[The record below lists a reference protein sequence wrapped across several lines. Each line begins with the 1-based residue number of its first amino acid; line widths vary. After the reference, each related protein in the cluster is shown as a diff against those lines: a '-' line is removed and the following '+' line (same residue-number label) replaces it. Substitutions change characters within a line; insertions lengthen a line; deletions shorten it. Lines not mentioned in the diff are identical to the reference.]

1 MADNVK
7 YKFIQNVGDYFPSG
21 YFSEDFIDK
30 VQKASGLN
38 ADQMA
43 ELCKPYVKLR
53 GEYEKYKNY
62 ILNNNPRV
70 KDAIKH
76 THDFHTLLLRILGYD
91 TTRPYQQFVTINE
104 DDHSVVPVRHILTR
118 GGNTTML
125 VMEMQHLI
133 KTGEQEPAGLF
144 EQQYN
149 VKDGELTTPVTIRH
163 QQYYAGQWSELF
175 SLPTDR
181 ETHISPAVIN
191 KAIDAIFL
199 LPEKE
204 RPHFILMMAGNTMFL
219 LDSDK
224 WNRGSYLVFSM
235 DELFS
240 QASIAAFRKYYALFH
255 LLVCKDTLAAD
266 SETVLMDQ
274 LVEESYKSAYEVT
287 KDLKEGVILSVET
300 LANEALWYWKRE
312 LDNPDSELKDNPLSN
327 IDYTDDTFESE
338 VKDDCLTIIYRMLFI
353 FYAESRD
360 ELDILPTKD
369 EVYRDGYSLDML
381 RDLEKVPMITDESRN
396 GYFFHDSLNDLFWLL
411 ANGYRQGQEA
421 NKSFSVRKIDSPL
434 FSNKR
439 LHHLANV
446 KIRNVE
452 WQKIIRAL
460 SLSNRDKQVGRIS
473 YANLGVNQL
482 GSVYESLLAY
492 RGFYAEQD
500 YIEVHKAGKP
510 EEGTFLVPYSR
521 MDDFKANEI
530 LCDENGEPKI
540 LPQGTFVYRL
550 NGRDRQKSASYY
562 TPEVL
567 TRSTV
572 KYTLKSILDEVA
584 AGKRKAQDLLD
595 LKILEPAMGAAA
607 FQNEVINQLAEA
619 YLAYEQQQRHEDGKQ
634 NWRIAPDHYRDEL
647 QKVKAYIATHNVY
660 GVDLNPT
667 AIELGK
673 LSLWLNVI
681 HKDMETPFFSNR
693 LALGNAVIGA
703 WLKVYDK
710 KDILGIPGIK
720 NKKGKNGGLQPNEW
734 WTKAPHKVHFNKV
747 QFNNGSIKSSVKRSV
762 NEIYHF
768 LLPDKNMLALR
779 SIKDVFIPAD
789 ATEEE
794 RIKLKETRKA
804 QIKGMKDKL
813 DDWTAPISGEDFQI
827 LQRISAKIDKRL
839 FEYFTFQW
847 DIERLTN
854 NKTDLW
860 GVAGQTNIE
869 FGSLAENYA
878 EKERLNDTRYRHD
891 NAYFRLKNVLDYW
904 CALWFWEF
912 DDVHQLPTRRE
923 YWSDI
928 EAMLDIKDAEIDSR
942 TARALHTYVEKD
954 GQLGFFAQNHQND
967 LFAQSQL
974 DNMVHEEPHHDDDNE
989 ENKEGKNSSSDWQ
1002 ETEEISEIKT
1012 KSKQEILSETKG
1024 VVRSFFDDSPRF
1036 QTVAKYAAR
1045 YHFFHPMLE
1054 FIEVFWLRDGFDIIC
1069 GNPPWIMLGFDETG
1083 IISESYPEIAIRNVA
1098 ASDVTTKRQ
1107 SLFNTN
1113 KNLLAV
1119 YKKEEIEVC
1128 ASIAFTNAVSNYPLL
1143 VGQKANLYKC
1153 ILTNCMDLASEEGGY
1168 IGILCPESIYDDPK
1182 GQPLRRELYKRLRYH
1197 FQYQNELRLFA
1208 EVDHHTVY
1216 GDQLLGPRS
1225 SSPNFLS
1232 IHNLFHPS
1240 TVDSCFVH
1248 SGDGL
1253 CLGKKDNKGNWN
1265 TKGHFDRIV
1274 HFTIK
1279 ELEVL
1284 SKIFEN
1290 GKNCDCTKLVSIHS
1304 SSIMNVLRNFA
1315 AFNKTVANI
1324 SPEPIITV
1332 AFDETGCLRKGYTKR
1347 EVIYPSKNQ
1356 LVYVG
1361 PHVFVSNPVYKNP
1374 RKSCVLN
1381 SDYDSVNLMKIKE
1394 NYLPRTCYTLQIPLA
1409 KIAELQKGFCIGN
1422 DSDGKPIYDEWLS
1435 YYKAGFRRMMGSD
1448 SERSLSG
1455 AIIPANYV
1463 HIGSI
1468 KSIVF
1473 KNVWNLLEFVGIC
1486 SSLPLD
1492 FKIKIMGVTDLHKD
1506 RITTL
1511 PLGINN
1517 IYQKSLYCRTL
1528 MLNCLTKEYTDLWQ
1542 SCWRPE
1548 YAQEQWSISDPR
1560 LKPFTGLTEEWTW
1573 ETPLRN
1579 YFERRQALVEIDVL
1593 AAMALGL
1600 SLKDLE
1606 LIYTIQFPVL
1616 QQNENDTWYDAK
1628 GNIVFTCSKGLNGVG
1643 CERKEWES
1651 IRGNLSEDGLTYEGT
1666 EATYI
1671 HTIDPK
1677 KSEMYGGEQTT
1688 YYAPYTKCDR
1698 IADYR
1703 RAWAFFENRL

>member
-1 MADNVK
+1 MAENVK

-38 ADQMA
+38 SDHML
-43 ELCKPYVKLR
+43 ELCKPYVKLK

-62 ILNNNPRV
+62 ILNTHPRT

-76 THDFHTLLLRILGYD
+76 THDFHTLLLNILGYD
-91 TTRPYQQFVTINE
+91 TTQAYQQFITINE

-118 GGNTTML
+118 NGRTSML

-149 VKDGELTTPVTIRH
+149 VVEDGQTSSVTIRH

-175 SLPTDR
+175 TLPKDE

-191 KAIDAIFL
+191 KAIDDLFL
-199 LPEKE
+199 LPEE
-204 RPHFILMMAGNTMFL
+204 RRPHFILMMAGNTMFL

-224 WNRGSYLVFSM
+224 WNRGSYLEFSM

-240 QASIAAFRKYYALFH
+240 QASISAFRKYYALFH
-255 LLVCKDTLAAD
+255 LLICKDTLAAD

-300 LANEALWYWKRE
+300 LANEALWYWEKE
-312 LDNPDSELKDNPLSN
+312 LSNPNTTLRNNPLSN
-327 IDYTDDTFESE
+327 IDYTDDKFEGE
-338 VKDDCLTIIYRMLFI
+338 VKDDCLTIIYRLLFI

-369 EVYRDGYSLDML
+369 EVYKDGYSLDML
-381 RDLEKVPMITDESRN
+381 RDLEKAPMRTEESRN
-396 GYFFHDSLNDLFWLL
+396 GYFFNDSLNDLFWLL
-411 ANGYRQGQEA
+411 ANGYRQGQQE

-434 FSNKR
+434 FNNNR
-439 LHHLANV
+439 LHHLKDV
-446 KIRNVE
+446 KIRNIE

-500 YIEVHKAGKP
+500 YIEVCKAGKP

-521 MDDFKANEI
+521 MDDFETNEI
-530 LCDENGEPKI
+530 LSDENGEPKI
-540 LPQGTFVYRL
+540 LPKGTFVYRL

-584 AGKRKAQDLLD
+584 AGKRKAQELLD

-619 YLAYEQQQRHEDGKQ
+619 YLTYQQQQRHEAGLQK
-634 NWRIAPDHYRDEL
+634 WRIAPDHYRDEL

-681 HKDMETPFFSNR
+681 HKDMDTPFFSNR

-710 KDILGIPGIK
+710 KDIIGIK
-720 NKKGKNGGLQPNEW
+720 GKKGKKDALLPNEW
-734 WTKAPHKVHFNKV
+734 WAKAPHKIHFNKV
-747 QFNNGSIKSSVKRSV
+747 QLNNGSIRSSVKRSV

-768 LLPDKNMLALR
+768 LLPDKNMLAVR

-794 RIKLKETRKA
+794 RIMLKETRKRL
-804 QIKGMKDKL
+804 IKGMKDKL
-813 DDWTAPISGEDFQI
+813 DDWTAPINGDEFKI

-860 GVAGQTNIE
+860 GVTYAGEKDLQ
-869 FGSLAENYA
+869 FGTLAENYA

-891 NAYFRLKNVLDYW
+891 NAYFRLKNVMDYW

-912 DDVHQLPTRRE
+912 DDAKDLPSRRE

-928 EAMLDIKDAEIDSR
+928 EAILDIKDSELDAR
-942 TARALHTYVEKD
+942 TAKALKIYVEKD
-954 GQLGFFAQNHQND
+954 GQLGFFAQNHEND
-967 LFAQSQL
+967 LFAQNQF
-974 DNMVHEEPHHDDDNE
+974 DNMVHEDAHRDTDKEDEVEIE
-989 ENKEGKNSSSDWQ
+989 ENDEVSELKAKSK
-1002 ETEEISEIKT
+1002 EEILDDT
-1012 KSKQEILSETKG
+1012 QG
-1024 VVRSFFDDSPRF
+1024 AVRTFFDDSLRF
-1036 QTVAKYAAR
+1036 KTVKKYADR

-1069 GNPPWIMLGFDETG
+1069 GNPPWIKLEFNEAN
-1083 IISESYPEIAIRNVA
+1083 IISDKYPEVAIRKVSAPVVRQRINDFLGNPAMRELYTSEQYENVG
-1098 ASDVTTKRQ
+1098 ST
-1107 SLFNTN
+1107 
-1113 KNLLAV
+1113 
-1119 YKKEEIEVC
+1119 
-1128 ASIAFTNAVSNYPLL
+1128 AFLNAYCNYPLL
-1143 VGQKANLYKC
+1143 VGQQTNLYKC
-1153 ILTNCMDLASEEGGY
+1153 VLENTMDLASEDRGY
-1168 IGILCPESIYDDPK
+1168 IGILCPESIYSDPK

-1216 GDQLLGPRS
+1216 GDQLLGPRRS
-1225 SSPNFLS
+1225 SSPRFASLS
-1232 IHNLFHPS
+1232 NLFTPN
-1240 TVDSCFVH
+1240 TVDACFAH
-1248 SGDGL
+1248 DGHGL
-1253 CLGKKDNKGNWN
+1253 CGGIKDGNGNWN
-1265 TKGHFDRIV
+1265 TEGHRDRIV
-1274 HFTIK
+1274 TFTDK
-1279 ELEVL
+1279 EISLL
-1284 SKIFEN
+1284 SDTFED
-1290 GKNCDCTKLVSIHS
+1290 GTTRDCAKLVSIHS
-1304 SSIMNVLRNFA
+1304 QEIIDIIERISNYPQHVRDKSPIYSLAIHETHGVDDGIMER
-1315 AFNKTVANI
+1315 KTVVPDVENY
-1324 SPEPIITV
+1324 
-1332 AFDETGCLRKGYTKR
+1332 GM
-1347 EVIYPSKNQ
+1347 IYS
-1356 LVYVG
+1356 G
-1361 PHVFVSNPVYKNP
+1361 PHFHVANPYYKTP
-1374 RKSCVLN
+1374 RKECILN
-1381 SDYDSVNLMKIKE
+1381 SDYDNIDFESMKA
-1394 NYLPRTCYTLQIPLA
+1394 NYVPRSNYQPIMPLA
-1409 KIAELQKGFCIGN
+1409 QYKKLFKGFENGQ
-1422 DSDGKPIYDEWLS
+1422 DEEGKTTFDDWLD
-1435 YYKAGFRRMMGSD
+1435 YYKVGFRRMMGPT
-1448 SERSLSG
+1448 SERTLICAVLRSKT
-1455 AIIPANYV
+1455 A
-1463 HIGSI
+1463 HIHTVISAAF
-1468 KSIVF
+1468 SSRYDCVDMAA
-1473 KNVWNLLEFVGIC
+1473 LC
-1486 SSLPLD
+1486 CSLPLD
-1492 FKIKIMGVTDLHKD
+1492 FYIKTVGAVDLFPS
-1506 RITTL
+1506 RMASF
-1511 PLGINN
+1511 PLGVPQK
-1517 IYQKSLYCRTL
+1517 YQSAMYSRTL
-1528 MLNCLTKEYTDLWQ
+1528 LLNCLTVHYADLWQ

-1548 YAQEQWSISDPR
+1548 YAQEAWSLSDSR
-1560 LKPFTGLTEEWTW
+1560 LKPFTGLTEEWEW
-1573 ETPLRN
+1573 STPLRN

-1616 QQNENDTWYDAK
+1616 QQNENDTWYDTK

-1643 CERKEWES
+1643 CERKEWEA
-1651 IRGNLSEDGLTYEGT
+1651 IRGSLSEDGMTYEGT
-1666 EATYI
+1666 TPTYV

-1677 KSEMYGGEQTT
+1677 KSEMYGGQEVT
-1688 YYAPYTKCDR
+1688 YYAPYNKCDR
-1698 IADYR
+1698 IANYR
-1703 RAWAFFENRL
+1703 RAWEFFENKLNNK

>member
-1 MADNVK
+1 MAENVK

-38 ADQMA
+38 SDQMT

-62 ILNNNPRV
+62 ILNTHPRV

-76 THDFHTLLLRILGYD
+76 THDFHTLLLNILGYD
-91 TTRPYQQFVTINE
+91 TTSAYQQFITINE

-118 GGNTTML
+118 NGKTTML

-133 KTGEQEPAGLF
+133 KTDEQEPAGLF

-149 VKDGELTTPVTIRH
+149 VVEDGQTSSVIIRH

-175 SLPTDR
+175 TLPKD
-181 ETHISPAVIN
+181 EEAHISPAVIN

-199 LPEKE
+199 LPEE
-204 RPHFILMMAGNTMFL
+204 HRPHFILMMAGNTMFL

-224 WNRGSYLVFSM
+224 WNRGSYLEFSM

-240 QASIAAFRKYYALFH
+240 QASISAFRKYYALFH
-255 LLVCKDTLAAD
+255 LLICKDTLAAD
-266 SETVLMDQ
+266 SESVLMDK

-300 LANEALWYWKRE
+300 LANEALWYWKKE
-312 LDNPDSELKDNPLSN
+312 LINPDTTLKSNPLSS
-327 IDYTDDTFESE
+327 IDYTDDTFEAE
-338 VKDDCLTIIYRMLFI
+338 VKDDCLNIIYRLLFI

-369 EVYRDGYSLDML
+369 EVYKDGYSLEML
-381 RDLEKVPMITDESRN
+381 RDLEKAPMRTEESRN
-396 GYFFHDSLNDLFWLL
+396 GYFFNDSLNDLFWLL
-411 ANGYRQGQEA
+411 ANGYRQGQQE

-434 FSNKR
+434 FDNRR
-439 LHHLANV
+439 LHHLKDV
-446 KIRNVE
+446 KIRNIE

-500 YIEVHKAGKP
+500 YIEVHKVGKP

-521 MDDFKANEI
+521 MDDFEADEI
-530 LCDENGEPKI
+530 LCDEQGEPKI

-584 AGKRKAQDLLD
+584 EGKRKAQDLLD

-619 YLAYEQQQRHEDGKQ
+619 YLTYQQQQRHKAGFKE
-634 NWRIAPDHYRDEL
+634 WRIAPDHYRDEL

-710 KDILGIPGIK
+710 KDIIGHSVTV
-720 NKKGKNGGLQPNEW
+720 KGKYKLLPNEW
-734 WTKAPHKVHFNKV
+734 WTKAPHKIHFNKV
-747 QFNNGSIKSSVKRSV
+747 NFENGKVKSAVKRSV

-768 LLPDKNMLALR
+768 LLPDKNMLAVR

-794 RIKLKETRKA
+794 RLKQKETRKA
-804 QIKGMKDKL
+804 QIKGMKEML
-813 DDWTAPISGEDFQI
+813 DDWTAPISSEEFQI

-839 FEYFTFQW
+839 LEYFTFQW

-860 GVAGQTNIE
+860 GIYGQTTLE

-878 EKERLNDTRYRHD
+878 EKERLNDTRYRHN
-891 NAYFRLKNVLDYW
+891 NAYFILKNVMDYW

-912 DDVHQLPTRRE
+912 DDAHELPTRRE
-923 YWSDI
+923 FWSDI
-928 EAMLDIKDAEIDSR
+928 ETILQVKDEDLNAR
-942 TARALHTYVEKD
+942 TKRALQIYVEKD
-954 GQLGFFAQNHQND
+954 GQLGFFGENHQND
-967 LFAQSQL
+967 LFAQAKYE
-974 DNMVHEEPHHDDDNE
+974 NMAHEGPHHDEDTDLEDNDE
-989 ENKEGKNSSSDWQ
+989 VSELKTQSK
-1002 ETEEISEIKT
+1002 EEILGDT
-1012 KSKQEILSETKG
+1012 QG
-1024 VVRSFFDDSPRF
+1024 AVRTFFDDSMRF
-1036 QTVAKYAAR
+1036 KTVKKYADR

-1069 GNPPWIMLGFDETG
+1069 GNPPWIKLEFNEAN
-1083 IISESYPEIAIRNVA
+1083 IISDKYPEVAIRKVSAPDVRQRINDFLGNPAMRDLYTSEQYENVG
-1098 ASDVTTKRQ
+1098 ST
-1107 SLFNTN
+1107 
-1113 KNLLAV
+1113 
-1119 YKKEEIEVC
+1119 
-1128 ASIAFTNAVSNYPLL
+1128 AFLNAYCNYPLL
-1143 VGQKANLYKC
+1143 VGQQTNLYKC
-1153 ILTNCMDLASEEGGY
+1153 VLENTMDLASEERGF
-1168 IGILCPESIYDDPK
+1168 IGLLTPESIYDDPK

-1208 EVDHHTVY
+1208 EVHHHTVY
-1216 GDQLLGPRS
+1216 GDQLLGPRRS
-1225 SSPNFLS
+1225 SSPRFASLS
-1232 IHNLFHPS
+1232 NLFHPN
-1240 TVDSCFVH
+1240 TVDACFAH
-1248 SGDGL
+1248 DGHGL
-1253 CLGKKDNKGNWN
+1253 CGGIKDENGNWN
-1265 TKGHFDRIV
+1265 TAAHKDRIV
-1274 HFTIK
+1274 EITDK
-1279 ELEVL
+1279 ELQVL
-1284 SKIFEN
+1284 SDTFED
-1290 GKNCDCTKLVSIHS
+1290 GTTGDCAKLVSIH
-1304 SSIMNVLRNFA
+1304 I
-1315 AFNKTVANI
+1315 
-1324 SPEPIITV
+1324 EPIITV
-1332 AFDETGCLRKGYTKR
+1332 LEHLSHFPKHIKDYESIITRDIEEDKYETMGKVFKKPHIPSSIKR
-1347 EVIYPSKNQ
+1347 TLYS
-1356 LVYVG
+1356 G
-1361 PHVFVSNPVYKNP
+1361 PNFYVSNPIYKSP
-1374 RKSCVLN
+1374 RNNYKAN
-1381 SDYDSVNLMKIKE
+1381 NDYDNIDLVTLPT
-1394 NYLPRTCYTLQIPLA
+1394 NYEYKTLFGTE
-1409 KIAELQKGFCIGN
+1409 AETDFLDKAVLGFNSEKSASTNKDYI
-1422 DSDGKPIYDEWLS
+1422 SWLS
-1435 YYKAGFRRMMGSD
+1435 LYRVAFRKMVGPT
-1448 SERSLSG
+1448 SERTLIG
-1455 AIIPANYV
+1455 AIIPPEMSHIDTV
-1463 HIGSI
+1463 HSVALKNKFDVIQLTSLSSSLILDFYLKTIGSTNLYDTRI
-1468 KSIVF
+1468 KAF
-1473 KNVWNLLEFVGIC
+1473 PMGI
-1486 SSLPLD
+1486 S
-1492 FKIKIMGVTDLHKD
+1492 KA
-1506 RITTL
+1506 
-1511 PLGINN
+1511 
-1517 IYQKSLYCRTL
+1517 YQSAMYSRTL
-1528 MLNCLTKEYTDLWQ
+1528 LLNSLTVHYADLWQ

-1548 YAQEQWSISDPR
+1548 YAQEEWSLSDPR
-1560 LKPFTGLTEEWTW
+1560 LKLFIGLTEEWTW
-1573 ETPLRN
+1573 NTPLRN

-1651 IRGNLSEDGLTYEGT
+1651 IRGNLSEDSMTYEGT

-1671 HTIDPK
+1671 HTINPK
-1677 KSEMYGGEQTT
+1677 KSEMYGGEQVT

-1703 RAWAFFENRL
+1703 RAWAFFENRF

>member
-1 MADNVK
+1 MAENVK

-38 ADQMA
+38 SDQMT

-62 ILNNNPRV
+62 ILNTHPRV

-76 THDFHTLLLRILGYD
+76 THDFHTQLLNILGYD
-91 TTRPYQQFVTINE
+91 TTCAYQQFITINE

-118 GGNTTML
+118 NGKTTML

-133 KTGEQEPAGLF
+133 KTDEQEPAGLF

-149 VKDGELTTPVTIRH
+149 VVEDGQTSSVIIRH

-175 SLPTDR
+175 TLPKD
-181 ETHISPAVIN
+181 EEAHISPAVIN

-199 LPEKE
+199 LPEE
-204 RPHFILMMAGNTMFL
+204 HRPHFILMMAGNMMFL

-224 WNRGSYLVFSM
+224 WNRGSYLEFSM

-240 QASIAAFRKYYALFH
+240 QASISAFRKYYALFH
-255 LLVCKDTLAAD
+255 LLICKDTLAAD
-266 SETVLMDQ
+266 SESVLMDK

-300 LANEALWYWKRE
+300 LANEALWYWKKE
-312 LDNPDSELKDNPLSN
+312 LTNPDTTLKSNPLSS
-327 IDYTDDTFESE
+327 IDYTDDTFEAE
-338 VKDDCLTIIYRMLFI
+338 VKDDCLNIIYRLLFI

-369 EVYRDGYSLDML
+369 EVYKDGYSLEML
-381 RDLEKVPMITDESRN
+381 RDLEKAPMRTEESRN

-411 ANGYRQGQEA
+411 ANGYRQGQQD

-434 FSNKR
+434 FDNRR
-439 LHHLANV
+439 LHHLKDV
-446 KIRNVE
+446 KIRNIE

-500 YIEVHKAGKP
+500 YIEVHKVGKP

-521 MDDFKANEI
+521 MDDFEADEI
-530 LCDENGEPKI
+530 LCDEQGEPKI

-584 AGKRKAQDLLD
+584 EGKRKAQDLLD

-619 YLAYEQQQRHEDGKQ
+619 YLTYQQQQRHEAGFKE
-634 NWRIAPDHYRDEL
+634 WRIAPDHYRDEL

-710 KDILGIPGIK
+710 KDIIGHFVTV
-720 NKKGKNGGLQPNEW
+720 KGKYKLLPNEW
-734 WTKAPHKVHFNKV
+734 WTKAPHKIHFNKV
-747 QFNNGSIKSSVKRSV
+747 NFENGKVKSAVKRSV

-768 LLPDKNMLALR
+768 LLPDKNMLAVR

-789 ATEEE
+789 ATEEK
-794 RIKLKETRKA
+794 RLKLKETRKA
-804 QIKGMKDKL
+804 QIKGMKEML
-813 DDWTAPISGEDFQI
+813 DDWTAPISSEEFQI

-839 FEYFTFQW
+839 LEYFTFQW

-860 GVAGQTNIE
+860 GIYGQTTLE

-878 EKERLNDTRYRHD
+878 EKERLNDTRYRHN
-891 NAYFRLKNVLDYW
+891 NAYFILKNVMDYW
-904 CALWFWEF
+904 CSLWFWEF
-912 DDVHQLPTRRE
+912 DDAHELPTRRE
-923 YWSDI
+923 FWSDI
-928 EAMLDIKDAEIDSR
+928 EAILQVKDEDLNAR
-942 TARALHTYVEKD
+942 TKRALQTYVEKD
-954 GQLGFFAQNHQND
+954 GQLGFFGENHQND
-967 LFAQSQL
+967 LFAQAKYE
-974 DNMVHEEPHHDDDNE
+974 NMAHEDPHHDEDTDLEDNDE
-989 ENKEGKNSSSDWQ
+989 VSELKTQSK
-1002 ETEEISEIKT
+1002 EEILGDT
-1012 KSKQEILSETKG
+1012 QG
-1024 VVRSFFDDSPRF
+1024 AVRTFFDDSMRF
-1036 QTVAKYAAR
+1036 KTVKKYADR

-1069 GNPPWIMLGFDETG
+1069 GNPPWIKLEFNEAN
-1083 IISESYPEIAIRNVA
+1083 IISDKYPEVAIRKVSAPDVRQRINDFLGNPAMRDLYTSEQYENVG
-1098 ASDVTTKRQ
+1098 ST
-1107 SLFNTN
+1107 
-1113 KNLLAV
+1113 
-1119 YKKEEIEVC
+1119 
-1128 ASIAFTNAVSNYPLL
+1128 AFLNAYCNYPLL
-1143 VGQKANLYKC
+1143 VGQQTNLYKC
-1153 ILTNCMDLASEEGGY
+1153 VLENTMDLASEEKGF
-1168 IGILCPESIYDDPK
+1168 IGLLTPESIYDDPK

-1197 FQYQNELRLFA
+1197 FQYVNELRLFA
-1208 EVDHHTVY
+1208 EVHHHTVY
-1216 GDQLLGPRS
+1216 GDQLLGPRRS
-1225 SSPNFLS
+1225 SSPRFASLS
-1232 IHNLFHPS
+1232 NLYHPN
-1240 TVDSCFVH
+1240 TVDACFAH
-1248 SGDGL
+1248 DGYGL
-1253 CLGKKDNKGNWN
+1253 CGGKKDKNNKWN
-1265 TKGHFDRIV
+1265 INGHKDRIV
-1274 HFTIK
+1274 YYNEERLRVIADALEEGADWNSVKLPSIYVQEVVDVLEKFSFFKTHLSNYNCIISEGLHEVGSVDKGIMKRFTSYPQLDKYEMIYSGPHF
-1279 ELEVL
+1279 
-1284 SKIFEN
+1284 
-1290 GKNCDCTKLVSIHS
+1290 
-1304 SSIMNVLRNFA
+1304 
-1315 AFNKTVANI
+1315 
-1324 SPEPIITV
+1324 
-1332 AFDETGCLRKGYTKR
+1332 
-1347 EVIYPSKNQ
+1347 
-1356 LVYVG
+1356 YVG
-1361 PHVFVSNPVYKNP
+1361 NPFYKSP
-1374 RKSCVLN
+1374 RKECILN
-1381 SDYDSVNLMKIKE
+1381 SDYDTVNTTSISD
-1394 NYLPRTCYTLQIPLA
+1394 NFIPRTNYIPININEEY
-1409 KIAELQKGFCIGN
+1409 KHQVKGFYIKQSPDGTPEY
-1422 DSDGKPIYDEWLS
+1422 DSWID
-1435 YYKAGFRRMMGSD
+1435 YYKMGFRRMIGSD
-1448 SERSLSG
+1448 SERTLSG
-1455 AIIPANYV
+1455 AILLPKTM
-1463 HIGSI
+1463 HIGGVVSVTFKSYWHLCEFASLSSSI
-1468 KSIVF
+1468 
-1473 KNVWNLLEFVGIC
+1473 
-1486 SSLPLD
+1486 PLD
-1492 FKIKIMGVTDLHKD
+1492 FYVKTLKITDIHANRLLPFPMGIDNKYKVALYS
-1506 RITTL
+1506 RIL
-1511 PLGINN
+1511 
-1517 IYQKSLYCRTL
+1517 Q
-1528 MLNCLTKEYTDLWQ
+1528 LNCLTMAYFDLWQ
-1542 SCWRPE
+1542 SCWLPE
-1548 YAQEQWSISDPR
+1548 YAHEEWSLSDPR

-1573 ETPLRN
+1573 DTPLRN

-1628 GNIVFTCSKGLNGVG
+1628 GNIVFTCSSGLKGVG

-1651 IRGNLSEDGLTYEGT
+1651 IRGNFSEDSMTYEGT

-1677 KSEMYGGEQTT
+1677 KSEMYGGEQVT

>member
-1 MADNVK
+1 MAENVK

-38 ADQMA
+38 SDQMT

-62 ILNNNPRV
+62 ILNTHPRV

-76 THDFHTLLLRILGYD
+76 THDFHTLLLNILGYD
-91 TTRPYQQFVTINE
+91 TTCAYQQFITINE

-118 GGNTTML
+118 NGKTTML

-133 KTGEQEPAGLF
+133 KTDEQEPAGLF

-149 VKDGELTTPVTIRH
+149 VVEDGQTSSVIIRH

-175 SLPTDR
+175 TLPKD
-181 ETHISPAVIN
+181 EEAHISPAVIN

-199 LPEKE
+199 LPEE
-204 RPHFILMMAGNTMFL
+204 HRPHFILMMAGNTMFL

-224 WNRGSYLVFSM
+224 WSRGSYLEFSM

-240 QASIAAFRKYYALFH
+240 QASISAFRKYYALFH
-255 LLVCKDTLAAD
+255 LLICKDTLAAD
-266 SETVLMDQ
+266 SESVLMDK

-300 LANEALWYWKRE
+300 LANEALWYWKKE
-312 LDNPDSELKDNPLSN
+312 LTNPDTTLKSNPLSS
-327 IDYTDDTFESE
+327 IDYTDDTFEAE
-338 VKDDCLTIIYRMLFI
+338 VKDDCLNIIYRLLFI

-369 EVYRDGYSLDML
+369 EVYKDGYSLEML
-381 RDLEKVPMITDESRN
+381 RDLEKAPMRTEESRN
-396 GYFFHDSLNDLFWLL
+396 GYFFNDSLNDLFWLL
-411 ANGYRQGQEA
+411 ANGYRQGQQD

-434 FSNKR
+434 FDNRR
-439 LHHLANV
+439 LHHLKDV
-446 KIRNVE
+446 KIRNIE

-500 YIEVHKAGKP
+500 YIEVHKVGKP

-521 MDDFKANEI
+521 MDDFEADEI
-530 LCDENGEPKI
+530 LCEEQGEPKI

-584 AGKRKAQDLLD
+584 EGKRKAQDLLD

-619 YLAYEQQQRHEDGKQ
+619 YLTYQQQQRHEAGFKE
-634 NWRIAPDHYRDEL
+634 WRIAPDHYRDEL

-710 KDILGIPGIK
+710 KDIIGHSVTV
-720 NKKGKNGGLQPNEW
+720 KGKYKLLPNEW
-734 WTKAPHKVHFNKV
+734 WTKAPHKIHFNKV
-747 QFNNGSIKSSVKRSV
+747 NFENGKVKSAVKRSV

-768 LLPDKNMLALR
+768 LLPDKNMLAVR

-794 RIKLKETRKA
+794 RLKLKETRKA
-804 QIKGMKDKL
+804 QIKGMKEML
-813 DDWTAPISGEDFQI
+813 DDWTAPISSEEFQI

-839 FEYFTFQW
+839 LEYFTFQW

-860 GVAGQTNIE
+860 GIYGQTTLE

-878 EKERLNDTRYRHD
+878 EKERLNDTRYRHN
-891 NAYFRLKNVLDYW
+891 NAYFILKNVMDYW

-912 DDVHQLPTRRE
+912 DDAHELPTRRE
-923 YWSDI
+923 FWSDI
-928 EAMLDIKDAEIDSR
+928 EAILQVKDEDLNAR
-942 TARALHTYVEKD
+942 TKRVLQTYVEKD
-954 GQLGFFAQNHQND
+954 GQLGFFGENHQND
-967 LFAQSQL
+967 LFAQAQYE
-974 DNMVHEEPHHDDDNE
+974 NMAHEDPHHDEDTDLEDNDE
-989 ENKEGKNSSSDWQ
+989 VSELKTQSK
-1002 ETEEISEIKT
+1002 EEILGDT
-1012 KSKQEILSETKG
+1012 QG
-1024 VVRSFFDDSPRF
+1024 AVRTFFDDSMRF
-1036 QTVAKYAAR
+1036 KTVKKYADR

-1069 GNPPWIMLGFDETG
+1069 GNPPWIKLSFNETN
-1083 IISESYPEIAIRNVA
+1083 IISDKFPEVVIRKVSAPVVRQRIDDFLNNAEMNALYTSEQNEIMGSSAFMGAI
-1098 ASDVTTKRQ
+1098 
-1107 SLFNTN
+1107 
-1113 KNLLAV
+1113 
-1119 YKKEEIEVC
+1119 C
-1128 ASIAFTNAVSNYPLL
+1128 NYPLL
-1143 VGQKANLYKC
+1143 IGQKTNLYKC
-1153 ILTNCMDLASEEGGY
+1153 ILTNCMDLASDSNGY
-1168 IGILCPESIYDDPK
+1168 IGILCPEGIYDDVN

-1197 FQYQNELRLFA
+1197 FQYENEL
-1208 EVDHHTVY
+1208 
-1216 GDQLLGPRS
+1216 
-1225 SSPNFLS
+1225 
-1232 IHNLFHPS
+1232 NLFTGTNDHGRMRFGENILGSKSSTITFVNINNVYHPS
-1240 TVDSCFVH
+1240 TIDESFIH
-1248 SGDGL
+1248 DGHGL
-1253 CLGKKDNKGNWN
+1253 CGGLKNKNGKWN
-1265 TKGHFDRIV
+1265 TAGHHDRIV
-1274 HFTIK
+1274 DYTDK
-1279 ELEVL
+1279 EIALL
-1284 SKIFEN
+1284 SRTFE
-1290 GKNCDCTKLVSIHS
+1290 GGLTLDCAKLVSIHTQEVLS
-1304 SSIMNVLRNFA
+1304 VLSKIQDYPTHVENTDSIITTCFDESGAQKKGITIRKNFVPNVHNYEMIYSGPHFH
-1315 AFNKTVANI
+1315 VAN
-1324 SPEPIITV
+1324 P
-1332 AFDETGCLRKGYTKR
+1332 F
-1347 EVIYPSKNQ
+1347 
-1356 LVYVG
+1356 
-1361 PHVFVSNPVYKNP
+1361 YKTPWLNC
-1374 RKSCVLN
+1374 SSN
-1381 SDYDSVNLMKIKE
+1381 SDYDTLNIVKLAKD
-1394 NYLPRTCYTLQIPLA
+1394 YVPRTNYAPAMDRNKYIHLI
-1409 KIAELQKGFCIGN
+1409 KGFPQKTIEGETSEN
-1422 DSDGKPIYDEWLS
+1422 WMD
-1435 YYKAGFRRMMGSD
+1435 YYKVGFRRMIGPS
-1448 SERSLSG
+1448 SERTLICAVLQRKTAHIHTVISAAERSG
-1455 AIIPANYV
+1455 YDCVDMAA
-1463 HIGSI
+1463 
-1468 KSIVF
+1468 
-1473 KNVWNLLEFVGIC
+1473 LC
-1486 SSLPLD
+1486 SSLALD
-1492 FKIKIMGVTDLHKD
+1492 FYMKLIGGSDLYGSHIKTFPIHVNKK
-1506 RITTL
+1506 
-1511 PLGINN
+1511 
-1517 IYQKSLYCRTL
+1517 YQPAMYSRTL
-1528 MLNCLTKEYTDLWQ
+1528 LLNCLTVHYADLWQ

-1548 YAQEQWSISDPR
+1548 YAQEEWSLSDPR

-1573 ETPLRN
+1573 DTPLRN

-1651 IRGNLSEDGLTYEGT
+1651 IRGNLSEDSMTYEGT

-1677 KSEMYGGEQTT
+1677 KSEMYGGEQVT